1 MSEKEKIKRFMRD
14 LGNALARFKEVTEV
28 SLEENEF
35 AIEATIQCFE
45 FSFELF
51 WKTLKLLLQEN
62 VGVEV
67 RGPKPVLIEAY
78 AQEWVNDEK
87 KWIDLLD
94 ARNLTSH
101 VYNEQRAQEIY
112 EMILKNAS
120 MMHIDYAALKE
131 RFADY
136 LK

>member
-1 MSEKEKIKRFMRD
+1 MRD
-14 LGNALARFKEVTEV
+14 LGNALARFKEATEV

-35 AIEATIQCFE
+35 AIEATIQRFE

-51 WKTLKLLLQEN
+51 WKTLKILLQEH

-67 RGPKPVLIEAY
+67 RGPKPVLIESY
-78 AQEWVNDEK
+78 AQEWINDEK

-112 EMILKNAS
+112 EMIIENAS
-120 MMHIDYAALKE
+120 MMHTDYAALKE
-131 RFADY
+131 RFADH

>member
-1 MSEKEKIKRFMRD
+1 MSENAKIKRFMHD
-14 LGNALARFKEVTEV
+14 LGNALGRFQEMLEV
-28 SLEENEF
+28 STDDRDYALD
-35 AIEATIQCFE
+35 ATIQRFE

-51 WKTLKLLLQEN
+51 WKTLRVLLNDAGIQAN
-62 VGVEV
+62 NP
-67 RGPKPVLIEAY
+67 RQVLSEAY
-78 AQEWVNDEK
+78 AQQWINEEK
-87 KWIDLLD
+87 AWLSLLK

-112 EMILKNAS
+112 EMILEHAPL
-120 MMHIDYAALKE
+120 MQAEYTALKE

>member
-1 MSEKEKIKRFMRD
+1 MLD
-14 LGNALARFKEVTEV
+14 LGNALARFKEATEV
-28 SLEENEF
+28 PLEENEF
-35 AIEATIQCFE
+35 AIEATIQRFG

-51 WKTLKLLLQEN
+51 WKTLRLLLKDA
-62 VGVEV
+62 VGIEI

-78 AQEWVNDEK
+78 AQKWINNEK

-112 EMILKNAS
+112 EMILKNAP
-120 MMHIDYAALKE
+120 MMHIEYAALKE
-131 RFADY
+131 RFAAY

>member
-1 MSEKEKIKRFMRD
+1 MSEKKKIKRFLHD
-14 LGNALARFKEVTEV
+14 LGRALDRLEEVSAI
-28 SLEENEF
+28 SLEENDLV
-35 AIEATIQCFE
+35 IEATIQCFE

-51 WKTLKLLLQEN
+51 WKTLKILLEDVTGLEF
-62 VGVEV
+62 
-67 RGPKPVLIEAY
+67 RGPKLVLIEAY
-78 AQEWVNDEK
+78 AQQWINDEK

-112 EMILKNAS
+112 EMILANAS
-120 MMHIDYAALKE
+120 MMHTDYASLKE

>member
-1 MSEKEKIKRFMRD
+1 MSEQKRVKRFLRD
-14 LGNALARFKEVTEV
+14 LDRALERFRKATEV

-51 WKTLKLLLQEN
+51 WKTLRVLLDDAGVQANNPRQVLSEAYLQEWIN
-62 VGVEV
+62 E
-67 RGPKPVLIEAY
+67 
-78 AQEWVNDEK
+78 EK
-87 KWIDLLD
+87 MWLSLLK

-112 EMILKNAS
+112 EMILENAP
-120 MMHIDYAALKE
+120 MMHTEYAALKE
-131 RFADY
+131 RFAGY

>member
-1 MSEKEKIKRFMRD
+1 MRD

-78 AQEWVNDEK
+78 AQEWVNDER